1 MNIYFICTGNTCRSP
16 MATAILKSKNLPNVS
31 VKSAGIYAQQGSP
44 MSQNAQ
50 YVLNQKNIIH
60 EHQSMPFTLEDAQ
73 WADVILTMTT
83 AHKDM
88 IKQISHD
95 VAHKTFTLKEYIAMD
110 GQLNV
115 QDPYG
120 GHVAIYEQT
129 YEELNEAIDQ
139 LVNKLRM
146 GE

>member
-16 MATAILKSKNLPNVS
+16 MATAILKNKNLPNVS
-31 VKSAGIYAQQGSP
+31 VKSAGIYAQEGSA

-50 YVLNQKNIIH
+50 YVLDQKSIIH
-60 EHQSMPFTLEDAQ
+60 DHKSMPFTLEDAQ
-73 WADVILTMTT
+73 WADIILTMTT

-88 IKQISHD
+88 IQQISHD
-95 VAHKTFTLKEYIAMD
+95 VAHKTFTLKEYVAMD
-110 GQLNV
+110 GQVNV

-120 GHVAIYEQT
+120 GDIALYEQT
-129 YEELNEAIDQ
+129 YEELNEAINL
-139 LVNKLRM
+139 LVKKLTM